1 MNYRL
6 GRISGAVSAA
16 LAAGMIALPASAV
29 FAQQT
34 ERGDDIQRL
43 EAIQVTGSRIKR
55 AEIEGQTPVQV
66 ITAADIE
73 ATGLGSIGDVIQR
86 LSVSGSSLNTKFNS
100 AGNFGFSPDGSGV
113 GSGSTTISLRNL
125 GAKHSRKRSGS
136 HRDPHRRRFLAV
148 RFGCHCRCG
157 QRHNQEEG

>member
-73 ATGLGSIGDVIQR
+73 AAGLILLVAMIGEIVVTHRQR
-86 LSVSGSSLNTKFNS
+86 
-100 AGNFGFSPDGSGV
+100 SGV
-113 GSGSTTISLRNL
+113 RGQNISRQI
-125 GAKHSRKRSGS
+125 A
-136 HRDPHRRRFLAV
+136 RRPDEATVNV
-148 RFGCHCRCG
+148 RPEVGKG
-157 QRHNQEEG
+157 VSL